1 MSELDSFLS
10 AGTQPPDP
18 SAPAPAPPA
27 PPQPGPTPPT
37 PPPAAKPEPKDAKP
51 EAKAEPPKPEPEP
64 EPDDDIGH
72 DGNMIPPSVF
82 NKARTD
88 WKSKVVEAQTQ
99 ARMLREQI
107 EAIQK
112 QQAAPPPAPPAYQ
125 PPVVLDPARDPVGY
139 HNRLQE
145 VLLNDR
151 LNMSELMEK
160 EKHPPEV
167 FEAAVNEF
175 KDMAIKDPALFAK
188 LHQQQ
193 HPYGWLMKEVQR
205 LRLQRE
211 VGDDPEGYKARLR
224 AEWEAEQQRNAEA
237 PISPAAGLPPS
248 LATTRSAAPRST
260 NGFSGPPPLEDIFA
274 RPKRRP

>member
-10 AGTQPPDP
+10 SGTQPPDP
-18 SAPAPAPPA
+18 SAPAPAPTPPA
-27 PPQPGPTPPT
+27 PPTPT
-37 PPPAAKPEPKDAKP
+37 PPAAKAEPAKP
-51 EAKAEPPKPEPEP
+51 EAKAEPAKAPEPEP
-64 EPDDDIGH
+64 EPDEEVGH
-72 DGNMIPPSVF
+72 EGMIPASTF
-82 NKARTD
+82 HKARTD
-88 WKSKVVEAQTQ
+88 WKAKTVEAQTQ
-99 ARMLREQI
+99 AKMLREQI
-107 EAIQK
+107 EAFQK
-112 QQAAPPPAPPAYQ
+112 QQAAPPPPPPAYQ

-151 LNMSELMEK
+151 LNISELMEK

-167 FEAAVNEF
+167 FDAAVNEF
-175 KDMAIKDPALFAK
+175 KEMAQKDPALFQK
-188 LHQQQ
+188 LHQQM

-224 AEWEAEQQRNAEA
+224 AEWEAEQQRTAEA

-260 NGFSGPPPLEDIFA
+260 NGFSGPPPLDDIF
-274 RPKRRP
+274 RREPKRR